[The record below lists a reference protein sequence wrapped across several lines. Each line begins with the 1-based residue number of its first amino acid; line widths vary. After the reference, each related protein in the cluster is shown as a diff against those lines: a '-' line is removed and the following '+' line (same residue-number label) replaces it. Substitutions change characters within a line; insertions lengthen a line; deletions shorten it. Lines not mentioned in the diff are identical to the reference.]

1 MTAESVPGYPLDRCI
16 SVITPSPE
24 PTARRD
30 NVTPPPTDNNQTD
43 TSTGGAVVP
52 DTDPSDT
59 ATGGATEPD
68 NSQTD
73 TSGNTLPAVG
83 TKNHYRKLYIQSYQP

>member
-1 MTAESVPGYPLDRCI
+1 MLGPVTRLAKGLHSDGRKCARLPASCSVATDRCI
-16 SVITPSPE
+16 SVITPSPG

-68 NSQTD
+68 NSQTR
-73 TSGNTLPAVG
+73 
-83 TKNHYRKLYIQSYQP
+83 HFW